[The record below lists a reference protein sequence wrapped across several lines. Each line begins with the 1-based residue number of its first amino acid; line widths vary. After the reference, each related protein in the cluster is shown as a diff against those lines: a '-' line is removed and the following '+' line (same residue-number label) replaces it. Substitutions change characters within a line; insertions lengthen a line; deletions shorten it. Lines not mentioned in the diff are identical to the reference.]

1 MFYLTVLKI
10 SGLIFISFGICFF
23 AISKADTLTKREKLM
38 LDIINA
44 IQNYKTAVLYSG
56 KETKDILTES
66 FSSIKGISFEGLT
79 PVFSDDFPLK
89 EEEKK
94 TLINYIESAGKKTV
108 RGENNNCDY
117 YITLFKKYKTAAE
130 KEAAQKRR
138 IYIVGGVSLAFA
150 TVVLL
155 I

>member
-1 MFYLTVLKI
+1 MNILKI
-10 SGLIFISFGICFF
+10 SGLIFLSVGICFF
-23 AISKADTLTKREKLM
+23 AINKAENLTKREKLM

-44 IQNYKTAVLYSG
+44 IQNYKTAVAYSG
-56 KETKDILTES
+56 KETKDILRES
-66 FSSIKGISFEGLT
+66 FGGIKEISFDGLS
-79 PVFSDDFPLK
+79 PVFSDNLPLR

-94 TLINYIESAGKKTV
+94 TLINFMESAGKKTA

-117 YITLFKKYKTAAE
+117 YITLFKKYKTVAE
-130 KEAAQKRR
+130 KEAAQKRK
-138 IYIVGGVSLAFA
+138 IYLVGGVSLAFA